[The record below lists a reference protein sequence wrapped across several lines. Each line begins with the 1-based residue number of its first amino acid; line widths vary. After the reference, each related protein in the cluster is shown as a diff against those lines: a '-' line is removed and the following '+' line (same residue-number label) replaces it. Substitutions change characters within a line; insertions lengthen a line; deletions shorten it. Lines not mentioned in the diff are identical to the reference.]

1 MSNPISFD
9 NNDSRMGYEC
19 NNGSERNNSSYHNSN
34 NDYCYDDSGNEGFL
48 PVSQCPWGMMY
59 SGWWFPVFW
68 TLYPW
73 QTEGLWPMMPPCPP
87 KPPCS
92 PKPPCPPKPPYPPKP
107 PCPPKPSCPPK
118 PPVPSKPQC
127 CKCCFRYK
135 EK

>member
-34 NDYCYDDSGNEGFL
+34 NDYSYADSGNEGFL

-68 TLYPW
+68 PLYPW
-73 QTEGLWPMMPPCPP
+73 QTEGLWPMMPRSRSAVNAVSDI
-87 KPPCS
+87 KKS
-92 PKPPCPPKPPYPPKP
+92 N
-107 PCPPKPSCPPK
+107 
-118 PPVPSKPQC
+118 
-127 CKCCFRYK
+127 K
-135 EK
+135 ERRTGAVQLP